1 MQKEGVKLSEIS
13 DNKNSLIY
21 KIWLIITLL
30 EKNTKD
36 KVNMKNEKQKQHNNQ
51 EKQNQN
57 QTTATTATT

>member
-36 KVNMKNEKQKQHNNQ
+36 KENMKNEKQKQHNNQ
-51 EKQNQN
+51 EKQNQ
-57 QTTATTATT
+57 TTATTATT